1 MSPKVPG
8 VAKID
13 EQVFCECSMN
23 DPFYRQSIL
32 ISYYLILNIASII
45 CNKQIA
51 DRMGCSQIIEA
62 SGAKIAADT
71 CPVVAPIRGRFK
83 VMATDSAKGCYYV
96 PAKDGFKTVYRSFEE
111 VVAEALRQRFRKPV
125 M

>member
-1 MSPKVPG
+1 MNK
-8 VAKID
+8 
-13 EQVFCECSMN
+13 CSVN

-62 SGAKIAADT
+62 SGANT
-71 CPVVAPIRGRFK
+71 CPVVAPIWGRFK

-111 VVAEALRQRFRKPV
+111 MVAEALRRRFRKPV